1 MTGFADPRLTTR
13 PRRPGAEDG
22 ARTRDLN
29 LGKVALY
36 QLSYF
41 RVGAGIVI
49 PSMPRPTSDRCCRTP
64 LHLDRTSSRIVDFEP
79 FDLGHGHDHQ
89 LGDPIAD
96 LDRDR
101 LGTVVDQDRLELA
114 AISGV
119 DDSRAR

>member
-41 RVGAGIVI
+41 RAVRHCNPPGSPANLATGAAE
-49 PSMPRPTSDRCCRTP
+49 PRLTP
-64 LHLDRTSSRIVDFEP
+64 IGVLENVDFEP
-79 FDLGHGHDHQ
+79 FD
-89 LGDPIAD
+89 
-96 LDRDR
+96 
-101 LGTVVDQDRLELA
+101 
-114 AISGV
+114 
-119 DDSRAR
+119 